1 MQSGRAQDAR
11 NVRTLAPDFRA
22 IAALDRP
29 GVFDF
34 ANTPINEPLVRELA
48 TGTFV
53 AVNRHPRLTHKPF

>member
-11 NVRTLAPDFRA
+11 SICTLASDFMA
-22 IAALDRP
+22 MAALDRP

-34 ANTPINEPLVRELA
+34 ANTPFNEPLVRELA

-53 AVNRHPRLTHKPF
+53 AVNRHPRLTT